1 MNNRLA
7 IQDLAG
13 LLAEYTGKDKN
24 SSERFLREFIAV
36 VSEGVY
42 TDKLVKVKGL
52 GTFKIIPVEKR
63 ESIHVNTGER
73 FVIPEHYK
81 FSFLPDK
88 ELRELVNKPFSFFE
102 TTELRENVDFTD
114 MDVVLDEPDIKE
126 TEDES
131 IEEMIPEEKHLPE
144 EEPVVFSEE
153 EPAGQPEDEGMD
165 TLEPVVDER
174 SDSSGP
180 DSPSEEVETGPDAER
195 KKPRT
200 KRIAVVSMFVF
211 LLMLFNIGLYLNR
224 TYFFEK
230 EKEPLRIDTVFPKG
244 ETVATEAVP
253 DTTIVFANEDSSQ
266 TVGETT
272 VENPEV
278 EPEAVSPKV
287 IARVKIEPGSR
298 LTLISLKYYGSKLFW
313 VYLYEYNRAVITDP
327 NNVPIGTVIEV
338 PAPEMYG
345 IDRRDR
351 SSIEKAA
358 APAAEQAAL
367 PGARQKEPRHQ
378 HACCLLHEGQHII
391 IDGINIPHDEQDEQK
406 RQQRCHEQHP
416 QKQHL
421 GHKAVE
427 HRVGAAQT
435 FEHRKTSCV
444 VVVLF

>member
-153 EPAGQPEDEGMD
+153 GSAVPPEEDPVVFSEEEPAGQPEDEGMN

-211 LLMLFNIGLYLNR
+211 LL
-224 TYFFEK
+224 
-230 EKEPLRIDTVFPKG
+230 
-244 ETVATEAVP
+244 
-253 DTTIVFANEDSSQ
+253 
-266 TVGETT
+266 
-272 VENPEV
+272 
-278 EPEAVSPKV
+278 
-287 IARVKIEPGSR
+287 
-298 LTLISLKYYGSKLFW
+298 ISGF
-313 VYLYEYNRAVITDP
+313 T
-327 NNVPIGTVIEV
+327 
-338 PAPEMYG
+338 
-345 IDRRDR
+345 
-351 SSIEKAA
+351 
-358 APAAEQAAL
+358 
-367 PGARQKEPRHQ
+367 
-378 HACCLLHEGQHII
+378 
-391 IDGINIPHDEQDEQK
+391 
-406 RQQRCHEQHP
+406 
-416 QKQHL
+416 
-421 GHKAVE
+421 
-427 HRVGAAQT
+427 
-435 FEHRKTSCV
+435 
-444 VVVLF
+444 

>member
-63 ESIHVNTGER
+63 ESIHMNTGER

-153 EPAGQPEDEGMD
+153 GSAVPPEEDPVVFSEEEPAGQPEDEGMD

-224 TYFFEK
+224 AYFFK
-230 EKEPLRIDTVFPKG
+230 KGKEPLRIDTVFPKG

-278 EPEAVSPKV
+278 EPEATSPKV

-345 IDRRDR
+345 IDRHDR

-358 APAAEQAAL
+358 A
-367 PGARQKEPRHQ
+367 RQTEILSGK
-378 HACCLLHEGQHII
+378 L
-391 IDGINIPHDEQDEQK
+391 
-406 RQQRCHEQHP
+406 
-416 QKQHL
+416 
-421 GHKAVE
+421 
-427 HRVGAAQT
+427 
-435 FEHRKTSCV
+435 
-444 VVVLF
+444 

>member
-1 MNNRLA
+1 MNNRLT

-42 TDKLVKVKGL
+42 TDKLVKVKGI

-153 EPAGQPEDEGMD
+153 GSAVPPEEDPVVFSEEEPAGQPEDEGMD
-165 TLEPVVDER
+165 TLEPVVDEH

-224 TYFFEK
+224 AYFFK
-230 EKEPLRIDTVFPKG
+230 KGKEPLRIDTVFPKG

-278 EPEAVSPKV
+278 EPEATSPKV

-351 SSIEKAA
+351 SSVEKAA
-358 APAAEQAAL
+358 A
-367 PGARQKEPRHQ
+367 RQTEILSGK
-378 HACCLLHEGQHII
+378 L
-391 IDGINIPHDEQDEQK
+391 
-406 RQQRCHEQHP
+406 
-416 QKQHL
+416 
-421 GHKAVE
+421 
-427 HRVGAAQT
+427 
-435 FEHRKTSCV
+435 
-444 VVVLF
+444 

>member
-114 MDVVLDEPDIKE
+114 MDVVLDEPNIKE

-131 IEEMIPEEKHLPE
+131 IEEMIPEEKHFPE
-144 EEPVVFSEE
+144 EEPVVFSEEGSAVPPEEDPVVFSEE

-230 EKEPLRIDTVFPKG
+230 EKESLRIDTVFPKG

-278 EPEAVSPKV
+278 EPEAASPKV

-358 APAAEQAAL
+358 A
-367 PGARQKEPRHQ
+367 RQTEILSGK
-378 HACCLLHEGQHII
+378 L
-391 IDGINIPHDEQDEQK
+391 
-406 RQQRCHEQHP
+406 
-416 QKQHL
+416 
-421 GHKAVE
+421 
-427 HRVGAAQT
+427 
-435 FEHRKTSCV
+435 
-444 VVVLF
+444 

>member
-114 MDVVLDEPDIKE
+114 MDVVLDEPNIKE

-144 EEPVVFSEE
+144 EEPVVFSEEGSAVPPEEDPVVFSEE

-195 KKPRT
+195 KKPCT

-278 EPEAVSPKV
+278 ESEAVSPKV

-358 APAAEQAAL
+358 A
-367 PGARQKEPRHQ
+367 RQTEILSGK
-378 HACCLLHEGQHII
+378 L
-391 IDGINIPHDEQDEQK
+391 
-406 RQQRCHEQHP
+406 
-416 QKQHL
+416 
-421 GHKAVE
+421 
-427 HRVGAAQT
+427 
-435 FEHRKTSCV
+435 
-444 VVVLF
+444 

>member
-1 MNNRLA
+1 MNNRLT

-42 TDKLVKVKGL
+42 TDKLVKVKGI

-153 EPAGQPEDEGMD
+153 GSAVPPEEDPVVFSEEEPAGQPEDEGMD
-165 TLEPVVDER
+165 TLEPVVDEH

-224 TYFFEK
+224 AYFFK
-230 EKEPLRIDTVFPKG
+230 KGKEPLRIDTVFPKG

-278 EPEAVSPKV
+278 EPEATSPKV

-358 APAAEQAAL
+358 V
-367 PGARQKEPRHQ
+367 RQTEILSGK
-378 HACCLLHEGQHII
+378 L
-391 IDGINIPHDEQDEQK
+391 
-406 RQQRCHEQHP
+406 
-416 QKQHL
+416 
-421 GHKAVE
+421 
-427 HRVGAAQT
+427 
-435 FEHRKTSCV
+435 
-444 VVVLF
+444 

>member
-114 MDVVLDEPDIKE
+114 MDVVLDEPNIKE

-144 EEPVVFSEE
+144 EEPVVFSEEGSAVPPEEDPVVFSEE

-253 DTTIVFANEDSSQ
+253 DTTTVFAKEDSARIVS
-266 TVGETT
+266 ETT
-272 VENPEV
+272 EEKPAVK
-278 EPEAVSPKV
+278 PEAASPEV

-313 VYLYEYNRAVITDP
+313 VYLYEYNKNVIKDP

-358 APAAEQAAL
+358 A
-367 PGARQKEPRHQ
+367 RQTEI
-378 HACCLLHEGQHII
+378 LSG
-391 IDGINIPHDEQDEQK
+391 
-406 RQQRCHEQHP
+406 
-416 QKQHL
+416 KQ
-421 GHKAVE
+421 
-427 HRVGAAQT
+427 
-435 FEHRKTSCV
+435 
-444 VVVLF
+444 

>member
-114 MDVVLDEPDIKE
+114 MDVVLDEPNIKE

-131 IEEMIPEEKHLPE
+131 IEEMIPEEKHFPE
-144 EEPVVFSEE
+144 EEPVVFSEEGSAVPPEEDPVVFSEE

-224 TYFFEK
+224 TYFFKK

-244 ETVATEAVP
+244 ETIATEAVP

-278 EPEAVSPKV
+278 EPEAASPKV

-313 VYLYEYNRAVITDP
+313 VYLYEYNRAVITEP

-358 APAAEQAAL
+358 A
-367 PGARQKEPRHQ
+367 RQTEILSGK
-378 HACCLLHEGQHII
+378 L
-391 IDGINIPHDEQDEQK
+391 
-406 RQQRCHEQHP
+406 
-416 QKQHL
+416 
-421 GHKAVE
+421 
-427 HRVGAAQT
+427 
-435 FEHRKTSCV
+435 
-444 VVVLF
+444 

>member
-114 MDVVLDEPDIKE
+114 MDVVLDEPNIKE

-144 EEPVVFSEE
+144 EEPVVFSEEGSAVPPEEDPVVFSEE

-180 DSPSEEVETGPDAER
+180 DSPSEEVETGLDAER

-224 TYFFEK
+224 AYFFK
-230 EKEPLRIDTVFPKG
+230 KGKEPLRIDTVFPKG

-278 EPEAVSPKV
+278 ESEAVSPKV

-345 IDRRDR
+345 IDRHDR

-358 APAAEQAAL
+358 A
-367 PGARQKEPRHQ
+367 RQTEILSGK
-378 HACCLLHEGQHII
+378 L
-391 IDGINIPHDEQDEQK
+391 
-406 RQQRCHEQHP
+406 
-416 QKQHL
+416 
-421 GHKAVE
+421 
-427 HRVGAAQT
+427 
-435 FEHRKTSCV
+435 
-444 VVVLF
+444 

>member
-153 EPAGQPEDEGMD
+153 GSAVPPEEDPVVFSEGEPAGQPEDEGMD
-165 TLEPVVDER
+165 TLEPGVDEH

-211 LLMLFNIGLYLNR
+211 FLMLFNIGLYLNR
-224 TYFFEK
+224 AYFFK
-230 EKEPLRIDTVFPKG
+230 KGKEPLRIDTVFPKG

-278 EPEAVSPKV
+278 EPEATSPKV

-358 APAAEQAAL
+358 A
-367 PGARQKEPRHQ
+367 RQTEILSGK
-378 HACCLLHEGQHII
+378 L
-391 IDGINIPHDEQDEQK
+391 
-406 RQQRCHEQHP
+406 
-416 QKQHL
+416 
-421 GHKAVE
+421 
-427 HRVGAAQT
+427 
-435 FEHRKTSCV
+435 
-444 VVVLF
+444 

>member
-88 ELRELVNKPFSFFE
+88 ELREFVNKPFSFFE
-102 TTELRENVDFTD
+102 TTELRENVDFTY

-131 IEEMIPEEKHLPE
+131 IEEMIPEEKHFPE
-144 EEPVVFSEE
+144 EEPVVFSEEGSAVPPEEDPVVFSEE

-224 TYFFEK
+224 TYFFKK

-244 ETVATEAVP
+244 ETIATEAVP

-278 EPEAVSPKV
+278 EPEAASPKV

-358 APAAEQAAL
+358 A
-367 PGARQKEPRHQ
+367 RQTEILSGK
-378 HACCLLHEGQHII
+378 L
-391 IDGINIPHDEQDEQK
+391 
-406 RQQRCHEQHP
+406 
-416 QKQHL
+416 
-421 GHKAVE
+421 
-427 HRVGAAQT
+427 
-435 FEHRKTSCV
+435 
-444 VVVLF
+444 

>member
-131 IEEMIPEEKHLPE
+131 IEEMIPEEKHLPKE
-144 EEPVVFSEE
+144 EPVVFSEEGSAVPPEEDPVVFSEE

-224 TYFFEK
+224 AYFFK
-230 EKEPLRIDTVFPKG
+230 KGKEPLRIDTVFPKG

-278 EPEAVSPKV
+278 ESEAVSPKV

-345 IDRRDR
+345 IDRHDR

-358 APAAEQAAL
+358 A
-367 PGARQKEPRHQ
+367 RQTEILSGK
-378 HACCLLHEGQHII
+378 L
-391 IDGINIPHDEQDEQK
+391 
-406 RQQRCHEQHP
+406 
-416 QKQHL
+416 
-421 GHKAVE
+421 
-427 HRVGAAQT
+427 
-435 FEHRKTSCV
+435 
-444 VVVLF
+444 

>member
-153 EPAGQPEDEGMD
+153 GSAVPPEEDPVVFSEEEPAGQPEDEGMD

-180 DSPSEEVETGPDAER
+180 DSPIEEVETGPDAER

-224 TYFFEK
+224 AYFFK
-230 EKEPLRIDTVFPKG
+230 KGKEPLRIDTVFPKG

-278 EPEAVSPKV
+278 EPEATSPKV
-287 IARVKIEPGSR
+287 IARVKIESGSR

-358 APAAEQAAL
+358 A
-367 PGARQKEPRHQ
+367 RQTEILSGK
-378 HACCLLHEGQHII
+378 L
-391 IDGINIPHDEQDEQK
+391 
-406 RQQRCHEQHP
+406 
-416 QKQHL
+416 
-421 GHKAVE
+421 
-427 HRVGAAQT
+427 
-435 FEHRKTSCV
+435 
-444 VVVLF
+444 

>member
-114 MDVVLDEPDIKE
+114 MDVVLDEPNIKE

-153 EPAGQPEDEGMD
+153 GSAVPPEEDPVVFSEEEPAGQPEDEGMD
-165 TLEPVVDER
+165 TLELVVDER

-278 EPEAVSPKV
+278 ESEAVSPKV

-358 APAAEQAAL
+358 A
-367 PGARQKEPRHQ
+367 RQTEILSGK
-378 HACCLLHEGQHII
+378 L
-391 IDGINIPHDEQDEQK
+391 
-406 RQQRCHEQHP
+406 
-416 QKQHL
+416 
-421 GHKAVE
+421 
-427 HRVGAAQT
+427 
-435 FEHRKTSCV
+435 
-444 VVVLF
+444 

>member
-114 MDVVLDEPDIKE
+114 MDVVLDELNIKE

-144 EEPVVFSEE
+144 EEPVVFSEEGSAVPPEEDPVVFSEE

-278 EPEAVSPKV
+278 ESEAVSPKV

-358 APAAEQAAL
+358 A
-367 PGARQKEPRHQ
+367 RQTEILSGK
-378 HACCLLHEGQHII
+378 L
-391 IDGINIPHDEQDEQK
+391 
-406 RQQRCHEQHP
+406 
-416 QKQHL
+416 
-421 GHKAVE
+421 
-427 HRVGAAQT
+427 
-435 FEHRKTSCV
+435 
-444 VVVLF
+444 

>member
-131 IEEMIPEEKHLPE
+131 IEEMIPEEKHLPKE
-144 EEPVVFSEE
+144 EPVVFSEEGSAVPPEEDPVVFSEE

-165 TLEPVVDER
+165 TLESVVDER

-180 DSPSEEVETGPDAER
+180 DSPIEEVETGPDAER

-224 TYFFEK
+224 AYFFK
-230 EKEPLRIDTVFPKG
+230 KGKEPLRIDTVFPKG

-345 IDRRDR
+345 IDRHDR

-358 APAAEQAAL
+358 A
-367 PGARQKEPRHQ
+367 RQTEILSGK
-378 HACCLLHEGQHII
+378 L
-391 IDGINIPHDEQDEQK
+391 
-406 RQQRCHEQHP
+406 
-416 QKQHL
+416 
-421 GHKAVE
+421 
-427 HRVGAAQT
+427 
-435 FEHRKTSCV
+435 
-444 VVVLF
+444 

>member
-153 EPAGQPEDEGMD
+153 GSAVPPEEDPVVFSEEEPAGQPEDEGMD

-287 IARVKIEPGSR
+287 IARVNCSGYICM
-298 LTLISLKYYGSKLFW
+298 
-313 VYLYEYNRAVITDP
+313 NIT
-327 NNVPIGTVIEV
+327 EL
-338 PAPEMYG
+338 
-345 IDRRDR
+345 
-351 SSIEKAA
+351 S
-358 APAAEQAAL
+358 
-367 PGARQKEPRHQ
+367 
-378 HACCLLHEGQHII
+378 
-391 IDGINIPHDEQDEQK
+391 
-406 RQQRCHEQHP
+406 
-416 QKQHL
+416 
-421 GHKAVE
+421 
-427 HRVGAAQT
+427 
-435 FEHRKTSCV
+435 
-444 VVVLF
+444 

>member
-114 MDVVLDEPDIKE
+114 MDVVLDEPNIKE

-144 EEPVVFSEE
+144 EEPVVFSEEGSAVPPEEDPVVFSEE

-230 EKEPLRIDTVFPKG
+230 EKESLRIDTVFPKG

-287 IARVKIEPGSR
+287 IARVKIESGSR

-358 APAAEQAAL
+358 A
-367 PGARQKEPRHQ
+367 RQTEILSGK
-378 HACCLLHEGQHII
+378 L
-391 IDGINIPHDEQDEQK
+391 
-406 RQQRCHEQHP
+406 
-416 QKQHL
+416 
-421 GHKAVE
+421 
-427 HRVGAAQT
+427 
-435 FEHRKTSCV
+435 
-444 VVVLF
+444 

>member
-73 FVIPEHYK
+73 FVIPGHYK

-102 TTELRENVDFTD
+102 TTELGENVDFTD
-114 MDVVLDEPDIKE
+114 MDVVSDEPEIKE
-126 TEDES
+126 PEDES
-131 IEEMIPEEKHLPE
+131 VEEVLPEEKHLPE
-144 EEPVVFSEE
+144 EEPVVSSKEESVVPSEEEPVVPSSEDSVVSSEEDPVVSSEE

-174 SDSSGP
+174 PDSPEP
-180 DSPSEEVETGPDAER
+180 DSPSEEVETAPDAER

-200 KRIAVVSMFVF
+200 KRIAVVSIFVF
-211 LLMLFNIGLYLNR
+211 LLILFNIGLYLNR
-224 TYFFEK
+224 ACFFEK
-230 EKEPLRIDTVFPKG
+230 GKESLKIDTVFPKG
-244 ETVATEAVP
+244 ETIATEAVP
-253 DTTIVFANEDSSQ
+253 DTATVFANEDSSR
-266 TVGETT
+266 TASETT
-272 VENPEV
+272 VEKPEV
-278 EPEAVSPKV
+278 EPKAASPKV

-327 NNVPIGTVIEV
+327 NNVPVGTVIEV

-358 APAAEQAAL
+358 AL
-367 PGARQKEPRHQ
+367 
-378 HACCLLHEGQHII
+378 
-391 IDGINIPHDEQDEQK
+391 
-406 RQQRCHEQHP
+406 
-416 QKQHL
+416 
-421 GHKAVE
+421 
-427 HRVGAAQT
+427 QT
-435 FEHRKTSCV
+435 EILSGK
-444 VVVLF
+444 L

>member
-114 MDVVLDEPDIKE
+114 MDVVLDEPNIKE

-153 EPAGQPEDEGMD
+153 GSAVPPEEDPVVFSEEEPAGQPEDEGMD
-165 TLEPVVDER
+165 TLEPVVDEH

-278 EPEAVSPKV
+278 ESEAVSPKV

-345 IDRRDR
+345 IDRHDR

-358 APAAEQAAL
+358 A
-367 PGARQKEPRHQ
+367 RQTEILSGK
-378 HACCLLHEGQHII
+378 L
-391 IDGINIPHDEQDEQK
+391 
-406 RQQRCHEQHP
+406 
-416 QKQHL
+416 
-421 GHKAVE
+421 
-427 HRVGAAQT
+427 
-435 FEHRKTSCV
+435 
-444 VVVLF
+444 

>member
-153 EPAGQPEDEGMD
+153 GSAVPPEEDPVVFSEEEPAGQPEDEGMD

-224 TYFFEK
+224 AYFFK
-230 EKEPLRIDTVFPKG
+230 KGKEPLRIDTVFPKG

-266 TVGETT
+266 TVGETM

-278 EPEAVSPKV
+278 EPEATSPKV

-345 IDRRDR
+345 IDRHDR

-358 APAAEQAAL
+358 A
-367 PGARQKEPRHQ
+367 RQTEILSGK
-378 HACCLLHEGQHII
+378 L
-391 IDGINIPHDEQDEQK
+391 
-406 RQQRCHEQHP
+406 
-416 QKQHL
+416 
-421 GHKAVE
+421 
-427 HRVGAAQT
+427 
-435 FEHRKTSCV
+435 
-444 VVVLF
+444 

>member
-1 MNNRLA
+1 MNNRLT

-24 SSERFLREFIAV
+24 SSEHFLREFIAV

-73 FVIPEHYK
+73 FVIPGHYK

-102 TTELRENVDFTD
+102 TTELGENVDFTD
-114 MDVVLDEPDIKE
+114 MDVVPDELEIKE
-126 TEDES
+126 AEDES
-131 IEEMIPEEKHLPE
+131 VEEVMPEENHLSE
-144 EEPVVFSEE
+144 EEPVVSSEEDSVVPSKEELVVPSEE

-180 DSPSEEVETGPDAER
+180 DSPIEEVETGPDAER

-358 APAAEQAAL
+358 A
-367 PGARQKEPRHQ
+367 RQTEILSGK
-378 HACCLLHEGQHII
+378 L
-391 IDGINIPHDEQDEQK
+391 
-406 RQQRCHEQHP
+406 
-416 QKQHL
+416 
-421 GHKAVE
+421 
-427 HRVGAAQT
+427 
-435 FEHRKTSCV
+435 
-444 VVVLF
+444 

>member
-153 EPAGQPEDEGMD
+153 GSAVPPEEDPVVFSEEEPAGQPEDEGMD

-195 KKPRT
+195 KKLRT

-224 TYFFEK
+224 AYFFK
-230 EKEPLRIDTVFPKG
+230 KGKEPLRIDTVFPKG

-351 SSIEKAA
+351 SSVEKAA
-358 APAAEQAAL
+358 A
-367 PGARQKEPRHQ
+367 RQTEILSGK
-378 HACCLLHEGQHII
+378 L
-391 IDGINIPHDEQDEQK
+391 
-406 RQQRCHEQHP
+406 
-416 QKQHL
+416 
-421 GHKAVE
+421 
-427 HRVGAAQT
+427 
-435 FEHRKTSCV
+435 
-444 VVVLF
+444 

>member
-1 MNNRLA
+1 MNNRLT

-102 TTELRENVDFTD
+102 TTELGENVDFSD
-114 MDVVLDEPDIKE
+114 MDVVPDEPEIKE
-126 TEDES
+126 AEDES
-131 IEEMIPEEKHLPE
+131 VEEVMPEED
-144 EEPVVFSEE
+144 PVVSSEE

-165 TLEPVVDER
+165 TLEPVVDGRPE
-174 SDSSGP
+174 DSEP
-180 DSPSEEVETGPDAER
+180 DSPSEEAETGPDAER

-200 KRIAVVSMFVF
+200 KRIVVVSVFVF
-211 LLMLFNIGLYLNR
+211 LLLLFNIGLYLNR
-224 TYFFEK
+224 ACFFEK
-230 EKEPLRIDTVFPKG
+230 GKETLKVDTVFPKG
-244 ETVATEAVP
+244 ETVATEVVA
-253 DTTIVFANEDSSQ
+253 DTATVFAKEDSARIVS
-266 TVGETT
+266 ETT
-272 VENPEV
+272 EEKPAVKSEAASPE
-278 EPEAVSPKV
+278 V

-313 VYLYEYNRAVITDP
+313 VYLYEYNKNVIKDP

-345 IDRRDR
+345 IDCRDR

-358 APAAEQAAL
+358 A
-367 PGARQKEPRHQ
+367 RQTEI
-378 HACCLLHEGQHII
+378 LSG
-391 IDGINIPHDEQDEQK
+391 
-406 RQQRCHEQHP
+406 
-416 QKQHL
+416 KQ
-421 GHKAVE
+421 
-427 HRVGAAQT
+427 
-435 FEHRKTSCV
+435 
-444 VVVLF
+444 

>member
-131 IEEMIPEEKHLPE
+131 IEEMIPEEKHLPKE
-144 EEPVVFSEE
+144 EPVVFSEEGSAVPPEEDPVVFSEE

-180 DSPSEEVETGPDAER
+180 DSPIEEVETGPDAER

-224 TYFFEK
+224 AYFFK
-230 EKEPLRIDTVFPKG
+230 KGKEPLRIDTVFPKG

-278 EPEAVSPKV
+278 EPEATSPKV

-345 IDRRDR
+345 IDRHDR

-358 APAAEQAAL
+358 A
-367 PGARQKEPRHQ
+367 RQTEILSGK
-378 HACCLLHEGQHII
+378 L
-391 IDGINIPHDEQDEQK
+391 
-406 RQQRCHEQHP
+406 
-416 QKQHL
+416 
-421 GHKAVE
+421 
-427 HRVGAAQT
+427 
-435 FEHRKTSCV
+435 
-444 VVVLF
+444 

>member
-114 MDVVLDEPDIKE
+114 MDVVLDEPNIKE

-144 EEPVVFSEE
+144 EEPVVFSEEGSAVPPEEDPVVFSEE

-253 DTTIVFANEDSSQ
+253 DTTIVFASQ

-358 APAAEQAAL
+358 A
-367 PGARQKEPRHQ
+367 RQTEILSGK
-378 HACCLLHEGQHII
+378 L
-391 IDGINIPHDEQDEQK
+391 
-406 RQQRCHEQHP
+406 
-416 QKQHL
+416 
-421 GHKAVE
+421 
-427 HRVGAAQT
+427 
-435 FEHRKTSCV
+435 
-444 VVVLF
+444 

>member
-73 FVIPEHYK
+73 YK

-144 EEPVVFSEE
+144 EEPVVFSEEGSAVPPEEDPVVFSEE

-278 EPEAVSPKV
+278 ESEAVSPKV

-358 APAAEQAAL
+358 A
-367 PGARQKEPRHQ
+367 RQTEILSGK
-378 HACCLLHEGQHII
+378 L
-391 IDGINIPHDEQDEQK
+391 
-406 RQQRCHEQHP
+406 
-416 QKQHL
+416 
-421 GHKAVE
+421 
-427 HRVGAAQT
+427 
-435 FEHRKTSCV
+435 
-444 VVVLF
+444 